1 MIKKQILPGGHYNN
15 TITIL
20 QSSTGTSIK
29 NMIKNKSLQ
38 EDEGYRD
45 AEDADTAV
53 LQSKTGLP
61 VHKKKEWY
69 IWKNQNKLLL

>member
-1 MIKKQILPGGHYNN
+1 MCPMIRYLTRTRGDYYTQVIEDVCLL
-15 TITIL
+15 TL
-20 QSSTGTSIK
+20 FFE
-29 NMIKNKSLQ
+29 

-53 LQSKTGLP
+53 LQSRTGLP

-69 IWKNQNKLLL
+69 I

>member
-1 MIKKQILPGGHYNN
+1 MIFE
-15 TITIL
+15 
-20 QSSTGTSIK
+20 
-29 NMIKNKSLQ
+29 

-69 IWKNQNKLLL
+69 I

>member
-1 MIKKQILPGGHYNN
+1 MSAGLVVGLTLLGLILSSSLIVGL
-15 TITIL
+15 IL
-20 QSSTGTSIK
+20 LARYLTRTRGDYYT
-29 NMIKNKSLQ
+29 Q

-53 LQSKTGLP
+53 LQSRTGLP

-69 IWKNQNKLLL
+69 I